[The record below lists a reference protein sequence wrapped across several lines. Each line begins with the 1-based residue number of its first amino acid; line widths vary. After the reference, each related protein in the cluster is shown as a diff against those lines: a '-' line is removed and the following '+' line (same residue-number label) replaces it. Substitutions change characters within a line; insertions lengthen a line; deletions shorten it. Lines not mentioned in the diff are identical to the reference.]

1 MAIFMASTKSVSRT
15 KGQSSIAAA
24 AYRAGDKLR
33 DLSKKDGKVH
43 DYKKRSGVL
52 SADIILPSD
61 LTATDIKIGRA
72 ELWNMAERGETRKN
86 SRVAREW
93 LIALP
98 HELSEQDRKVLAHD
112 FARVLADRYQVI
124 ADCAIHVPT
133 DKEIERGASPLNF
146 HAHILLTTRTA
157 AIDDDGKIYLTKD
170 KADSEISDDD
180 RRKKGLARMSHEVKV
195 VRELWEK
202 TANKVLEAK
211 GHHLID
217 SRSYKSQGIDLV
229 PQIKMG
235 KDATHMEREGTIT
248 EKGNF
253 NRLISEHNELVW
265 NKHLKDNQKIND
277 FADRTVADVRESKL
291 YIIPTAPKPDFK
303 PRKTTKDRL
312 ESANDTVSK
321 IKAARLNRERAQQ
334 AEQERIKQQQI
345 ALAKQKEQEQ
355 LEQERLEI
363 QQRREQRL
371 SKIAQ
376 EKAKFNQYYEQLEQ
390 QPVSLNQKHLQKI
403 DQNSEF
409 GQQVIAIVATDKLMR
424 ALTHYQA
431 DPNTTRHEKTLAEL
445 KYERLGNTLIS
456 QSQAALNNIKN
467 TRQDMTQD
475 ANTSVLKDIF
485 DAMVPVHQKHLS
497 QEQQQSLKSVSSDIN
512 NHSYVIN
519 RGHSR
524 GLGF

>member
-1 MAIFMASTKSVSRT
+1 MAIFMASTKSVSRA
-15 KGQSSIAAA
+15 KGQSAIAAA

-33 DLSKKDGKVH
+33 DASKENGKVH

-61 LTATDIKIGRA
+61 LAATGSEISRA
-72 ELWNMAERGETRKN
+72 ELWNMAERGEIRKN

-98 HELSEQDRKVLAHD
+98 HELNEQERKVLAHD
-112 FARVLADRYQVI
+112 FARTLADRYQVI

-146 HAHILLTTRTA
+146 HAHILLTTRTV
-157 AIDDDGKIYLTKD
+157 AIDDDGKIVLTKT
-170 KADSEISDDD
+170 KADSETSDDD

-211 GHHLID
+211 GLHLID
-217 SRSYKSQGIDLV
+217 SRSYKSQGIGLV

-235 KDATHMEREGTIT
+235 KDATYMEREGTIT

-253 NRLISEHNELVW
+253 NRLISERNELVW
-265 NKHLKDNQKIND
+265 NKQLKDNQKIND
-277 FADRTVADVRESKL
+277 FADQTIADIHESKL
-291 YIIPTAPKPDFK
+291 YIVPTAPKPDFQ
-303 PRKTTKDRL
+303 PRKVTKDKL
-312 ESANDTVSK
+312 ESANDTVNK
-321 IKAARLNRERAQQ
+321 IKVARLNREKAQQ
-334 AEQERIKQQQI
+334 AEQERLRQQEI

-355 LEQERLEI
+355 LEQERIESL
-363 QQRREQRL
+363 QRREQRL
-371 SKIAQ
+371 AKIAQ
-376 EKAKFNQYYEQLEQ
+376 EKSQFNQYYKQLEQ

-403 DQNSEF
+403 DQNSDF
-409 GQQVIAIVATDKLMR
+409 GQQIIAIVATDTLMR

-431 DPNTTRHEKTLAEL
+431 DPNTTRHERTLAEL

-467 TRQDMTQD
+467 TRQNMTQE

-485 DAMVPVHQKHLS
+485 DAMVPVHRQHLS
-497 QEQQQSLKSVSSDIN
+497 QEQQQSLQRVSAAIN
-512 NHSYVIN
+512 DHSYVIN
-519 RGHSR
+519 RTHSR

>member
-1 MAIFMASTKSVSRT
+1 MASTKSVSRA

-33 DLSKKDGKVH
+33 DLSKENGKVH

-52 SADIILPSD
+52 SADIILPSK
-61 LTATDIKIGRA
+61 LAATGSEISRA

-112 FARVLADRYQVI
+112 FARTLADRYQVI

-157 AIDDDGKIYLTKD
+157 TIDDDGKIYLTKD

-217 SRSYKSQGIDLV
+217 SRSYKSQNIGLI

-235 KDATHMEREGTIT
+235 KDATEMERKGTIT

-253 NRLISEHNELVW
+253 NRLISERNELVW
-265 NKHLKDNQKIND
+265 NKQLKDNQKIND
-277 FADRTVADVRESKL
+277 FADQTIANRRKSKL
-291 YIIPTAPKPDFK
+291 YIVPTAPKPDFK
-303 PRKTTKDRL
+303 PRKVTKDRL
-312 ESANDTVSK
+312 ESANDTVNK
-321 IKAARLNRERAQQ
+321 IKMARLNREKAQQ
-334 AEQERIKQQQI
+334 SEQEHLRKQQI
-345 ALAKQKEQEQ
+345 ALTKQKAQ
-355 LEQERLEI
+355 LEQEKLES
-363 QQRREQRL
+363 QKRREQRL
-371 SKIAQ
+371 AKIAQ
-376 EKAKFNQYYEQLEQ
+376 EKAQFNQYYEQLEQ
-390 QPVSLNQKHLQKI
+390 QPVSLDHEHLQKI
-403 DQNSEF
+403 EKNSEF
-409 GQQVIAIVATDKLMR
+409 GQKIMAIVATETLMR
-424 ALTHYQA
+424 ELVRYQA
-431 DPNTTRHEKTLAEL
+431 NPNATRHERTLAEL
-445 KYERLGNTLIS
+445 KYERLGDTLIS
-456 QSQAALNNIKN
+456 QSQAALDSIRS
-467 TRQDMTQD
+467 TRQLVTQKI
-475 ANTSVLKDIF
+475 NTSVLKNLF
-485 DAMVPVHQKHLS
+485 NAMVPAHRQHLS
-497 QEQQQSLKSVSSDIN
+497 QEQNQSLQSVSAAIN
-512 NHSYVIN
+512 DHSYDVN
-519 RGHSR
+519 RSHGR
-524 GLGF
+524 ELGF